1 MPNYIRVKQL
11 DSQELSGFFTS
22 ISVEDIFNK
31 ASSGQFVNTTGN
43 QTISDIKT
51 FTSRPTVNGTGVL
64 LIGEIATLPN
74 TIVFTTGDQTISG
87 VKTFNLQPILS
98 GNPLITGV
106 NLSSYATATNLQ
118 STGSTLLT
126 NINSLSGTLTSTY
139 ATITNLA
146 STGTSLINNINS
158 LSGSAVLTYGNQSI
172 SGVKTFFNSGIFST
186 SGASAVSLL
195 NNPLSIVGSG
205 NSYLQVNIQNRATGT
220 NATADLVIT
229 ANNGTD
235 STNFINLGI
244 NNSGYNDS
252 NFSNGTGLD
261 GYLFINGGDLDIGT
275 QTPGKNIEFHVGGT
289 TAANAIA
296 RITSSGLGMVNGYIL
311 STVNTGVVA
320 GTDAQGQGPLTSQ
333 VNIITTNASPTGA
346 VTLPTVISGFSAK
359 IMVRNTTVNSLNI
372 YPAAGARIDALAVNS
387 PFGSSIAQNNNKE
400 FYSVFTG
407 QWYSI

>member
-43 QTISDIKT
+43 QTIYGIKT
-51 FTSRPTVNGTGVL
+51 FADGIDLNDIDNLNLSGVDITITNGNVVLTNPVSAPNLVYNTG
-64 LIGEIATLPN
+64 N
-74 TIVFTTGDQTISG
+74 QTISG
-87 VKTFNLQPILS
+87 VKTFATGIFAPNLVY
-98 GNPLITGV
+98 NTGDQ
-106 NLSSYATATNLQ
+106 T
-118 STGSTLLT
+118 
-126 NINSLSGTLTSTY
+126 
-139 ATITNLA
+139 
-146 STGTSLINNINS
+146 
-158 LSGSAVLTYGNQSI
+158 I

-186 SGASAVSLL
+186 SGVSAVSLL

-296 RITSSGLGMVNGYIL
+296 RITSSGLAMVSGYIF

-333 VNIITTNASPTGA
+333 INIITTNTSPTGA
-346 VTLPTVISGFSAK
+346 VTLPIAISNFSAK
-359 IMVRNTTVNSLNI
+359 IMVRNATANSLNV
-372 YPAAGARIDALAVNS
+372 YPAAGARINTLTVNN
-387 PFGSSIAQNNNKE
+387 PFDSLINQDNNKE
-400 FYSVFTG
+400 FYSVSTG

>member
-43 QTISDIKT
+43 QTIYGIKT
-51 FTSRPTVNGTGVL
+51 FADGIDLNDIDNLNLSGVDITITNGNVVLTNPVSAPNLVYNTGNQTISGVKTF
-64 LIGEIATLPN
+64 ATGIFAPN
-74 TIVFTTGDQTISG
+74 LVYNTGDQTISG
-87 VKTFNLQPILS
+87 VKTFATGIFAPNLVY
-98 GNPLITGV
+98 NTGDQ
-106 NLSSYATATNLQ
+106 T
-118 STGSTLLT
+118 
-126 NINSLSGTLTSTY
+126 
-139 ATITNLA
+139 
-146 STGTSLINNINS
+146 
-158 LSGSAVLTYGNQSI
+158 I

-186 SGASAVSLL
+186 SGVSAVSLL

-296 RITSSGLGMVNGYIL
+296 RITSSGLAMVSGYIF

-333 VNIITTNASPTGA
+333 INIITTNTSPTGA
-346 VTLPTVISGFSAK
+346 VTLPIAISNFSAK
-359 IMVRNTTVNSLNI
+359 IMVRNATANSLNV
-372 YPAAGARIDALAVNS
+372 YPAAGARINTLTVNN
-387 PFGSSIAQNNNKE
+387 PFDSLINQDNNKE
-400 FYSVFTG
+400 FYSVSTG